1 MIKFEE
7 KKKAITRMKPIREN
21 KTQEQIDDRPL
32 MTPRIRSPLKKGR
45 KQIKF
50 HTEAKTPLGG
60 SISLSLSLLLTQPD
74 LPQITTY
81 PSQSQLQFPPAI
93 TKNIL
98 FSTTQATKLSNM
110 KPKNNIYPTH
120 Q

>member
-50 HTEAKTPLGG
+50 HTVAKTPLGG
-60 SISLSLSLLLTQPD
+60 SISLSLLTP
-74 LPQITTY
+74 
-81 PSQSQLQFPPAI
+81 
-93 TKNIL
+93 
-98 FSTTQATKLSNM
+98 
-110 KPKNNIYPTH
+110 YPTRSPPNNYIPISESTPIPTCNH
-120 Q
+120 KKYTIFNNSSNKIKYHETKK

>member
-1 MIKFEE
+1 MISFGEK
-7 KKKAITRMKPIREN
+7 KKKAITRMKPTRVN
-21 KTQEQIDDRPL
+21 KTQEQIDNIPL

-60 SISLSLSLLLTQPD
+60 SISLSLLLTQPD

-81 PSQSQLQFPPAI
+81 PSQRQLQFPPAI

-98 FSTTQATKLSNM
+98 FSTTQATKTSTM
-110 KPKNNIYPTH
+110 KPKNNKYPTH